1 MQRNYK
7 PLGNY
12 IREVNVRNTDLK
24 VELLLGVSIKKLF
37 MPSIANIVGTDMRS
51 YKILQRNQFAYG
63 PVTSR
68 NGDKISIALLDDYDE
83 AIISQA
89 YTAFEIIDTNE
100 LNPEYLMMWFRRP
113 EFDRYARFMSH
124 GSAREVFGWDEL
136 CNTTLPIPSPEK
148 QREIVAEYNTIK
160 NRIALNNQLIQ
171 KLEETAQAIYKQW
184 FVDFEFPITTESHPE
199 LVSGS
204 QILTYKSAGG
214 KMVWNEELDKEVP
227 EGWKVDNLETLIEFK
242 NGKSKP
248 DNVGNYPVYGGNGVL
263 GYVND
268 YNSESVIAVG
278 RVGAYCGSLHRELD
292 KCWISD
298 NAISAKS
305 KNGANMFC
313 YYLLR
318 DLNLNERSEGTGQPL
333 ITQGLLNGLRVIVAP
348 VDNVVR
354 FERKILKIFKHIGI
368 VESEN
373 SKLENLKSLLL
384 SKLATKEN
392 EIYEYPVC

>member
-1 MQRNYK
+1 MQRDYK

-24 VELLLGVSIKKLF
+24 VELLLGVSIKKVF

-51 YKILQRNQFAYG
+51 YKILERNQFAYG

-83 AIISQA
+83 AIISHA

-124 GSAREVFGWDEL
+124 GSAREVFGWEEL
-136 CNTTLPIPSPEK
+136 SNTMLPIPSPEK

-184 FVDFEFPITTESHPE
+184 FVDFEFPDENGN
-199 LVSGS
+199 L
-204 QILTYKSAGG
+204 YKSTGG
-214 KMVWNEELDKEVP
+214 KMVWNEELDREIP

-248 DNVGNYPVYGGNGVL
+248 NNVGDYPVYGGNGVL

-268 YNSESVIAVG
+268 YNNENVLAIG
-278 RVGAYCGSLHRELD
+278 RVGAYCGSLYRELD

-305 KNGANMFC
+305 RNDANMFC

-333 ITQGLLNGLRVIVAP
+333 ITQGLLNGLRVLVVPA
-348 VDNVVR
+348 DNIVR
-354 FERKILKIFKHIGI
+354 FEREVVKIFKHTVI
-368 VESEN
+368 VEREN
-373 SKLENLKSLLL
+373 TKLESLNFLVL
-384 SKLATKEN
+384 SKLATKGN
-392 EIYEYPVC
+392 KIYEYPVC